1 MAEHAQDASIR
12 PAQPLDTLHRRRL
25 ACAIGTDQAHD
36 LTSGDGETHTVH
48 HSPFPVRL
56 AQTSHGHH
64 ITFTHVL
71 DTSCARPRAHRRMD
85 RTISLTEGGERPLA
99 GAARPS
105 LTVSRCLFSAGPA
118 RKANRYRTRQPL
130 DVPARLK

>member
-64 ITFTHVL
+64 ITFIHVL

-85 RTISLTEGGERPLA
+85 RTVSLTEGGEGPLA
-99 GAARPS
+99 RAAVRLSFICFALPVQRRVRKPDKYRIRRPM
-105 LTVSRCLFSAGPA
+105 
-118 RKANRYRTRQPL
+118 N
-130 DVPARLK
+130 

>member
-1 MAEHAQDASIR
+1 MAEHAQHASIG
-12 PAQPLDTLHRRRL
+12 PAQPLDALHGRRL
-25 ACAIGTDQAHD
+25 ACPVGTGQADD
-36 LTSGDGETHTVH
+36 LASGDGEVHTVH

-71 DTSCARPRAHRRMD
+71 DASCARPRAHRRMD

-99 GAARPS
+99 
-105 LTVSRCLFSAGPA
+105 
-118 RKANRYRTRQPL
+118 RT
-130 DVPARLK
+130 VPALLKSL